1 MPRNIIANAYT
12 ATSCSVIALR
22 LALAALTTVSA
33 LGLASGPL
41 LAQSAPPAAT
51 APAAPSQA
59 PLKAEEVE
67 ALVAPIALYPDD
79 LLSEV
84 LMASTYPLE
93 VVEADRWVKK
103 NKALKGQAL
112 TDAVDKQQW
121 DASIK
126 SLTAVPDVLAMMST
140 QLDWTQKLGDT
151 VLAQQA
157 DVMDAVQ
164 RLRQRAQANNKLQ
177 TTKEQ
182 KVTVTQNAGKQYI
195 AIEPAVENT
204 VYVPYYDP
212 AVVYGAWGYPAY
224 PPYYFT
230 PPGYIAGAA
239 IATGVAFAT
248 GVAIGA
254 WAANHGWWGGGI
266 GWHNNIINVRNTDIN
281 VNNINRNTW
290 VHNPDHRH
298 GVRYGN
304 ADVRQKFAPGEV
316 ANRDRRMDFRGHD
329 GNQVLRPDG
338 DRAGLNRP
346 DAKGRDGDRP
356 GAKGAG
362 ERAKAAGKAGAGKQ
376 TAAKGGDRPRPNAQ
390 RPSAQRPSGQRPN
403 VQRPGGH
410 DGALAHI
417 DRGAFEHAGAARGH
431 ASLGGGGGPRA
442 GGFAGGGGMRG
453 GGGGLRGG
461 GGGGGFHGRR

>member
-1 MPRNIIANAYT
+1 MSTSIIANAYT
-12 ATSCSVIALR
+12 AASYPVIALR
-22 LALAALTTVSA
+22 LALASVATVSA
-33 LGLASGPL
+33 LSLASGPL
-41 LAQSAPPAAT
+41 LTQGATPPAAT
-51 APAAPSQA
+51 APAAPAQA

-93 VVEADRWVKK
+93 VVEAERWVKQ

-182 KVTVTQNAGKQYI
+182 KVTVTQDAGKQYI
-195 AIEPAVENT
+195 AIEPAVPST

-212 AVVYGAWGYPAY
+212 AVVYGAWDYPAY

-248 GVAIGA
+248 GVAVGA
-254 WAANHGWWGGGI
+254 WASHAGWWGGGI
-266 GWHNNIINVRNTDIN
+266 GWNNNVINVRNTDIN
-281 VNNINRNTW
+281 VNNRNTW

-298 GVRYGN
+298 GVRYTN
-304 ADVRQKFAPGEV
+304 ADVRQKFSRNDA

-346 DAKGRDGDRP
+346 DTKGLDGNRP

-362 ERAKAAGKAGAGKQ
+362 DRAKTVGQAGGGKQ
-376 TAAKGGDRPRPNAQ
+376 IAAKGGDRPRPSCAT
-390 RPSAQRPSGQRPN
+390 RP
-403 VQRPGGH
+403 VQ
-410 DGALAHI
+410 D
-417 DRGAFEHAGAARGH
+417 
-431 ASLGGGGGPRA
+431 
-442 GGFAGGGGMRG
+442 
-453 GGGGLRGG
+453 
-461 GGGGGFHGRR
+461 